1 MLFNMDSMFDSSKM
15 LFDYLTKF
23 TRYNAFLIDEVDDEL
38 VRKLGA
44 AIQTNDRVRA
54 VQLYLKIDK
63 QMDVIRDEHCYNNP
77 SLPYKSS
84 FRCIAKDA
92 LLELKR
98 LGLTYNDDY
107 KYVVKILRFISTSDY
122 YIIREFLIKR
132 SHAMYNYWDIPLD
145 PDDFYCGYIPLEAIL
160 DYCLKMVRI
169 QLKN

>member
-160 DYCLKMVRI
+160 DYCLKMVRV

>member
-92 LLELKR
+92 LLELKK